1 MIDVKFVNGKYVAV
15 INGKTVKRAKKEHM
29 DYVIRKAQKESND
42 SAPVAESRFSI
53 NQRFG
58 FVSDMVTM
66 LANGAQASVVVTGPG
81 GLGKSFTVS
90 QTLTALG
97 FKDVSVL
104 DDIAVGTVLK
114 TAKTFRVIKGYSTP
128 KGLYRVLFENKDGVI
143 VFDDCDSVLKDPTSL
158 NLLKGALDS
167 YSRRIISWLA
177 DIQDEDLPTTF
188 EFKGRV
194 VFISNLG
201 SDKIDQAIIS
211 RSMAVDLTM
220 TKEQKVERMQYLLD
234 QPGFMPE
241 VSKTFKQDALDLIKD
256 RKSTRLNSSHLGIS
270 YAVFCL
276 KKKTATRNKTTT
288 LTNYEYP
295 RQTNPYKYI

>member
-1 MIDVKFVNGKYVAV
+1 MIDVKFVGGKYVAV
-15 INGKTVKRAKKEHM
+15 INGKTVKRSNKAHM

-128 KGLYRVLFENKDGVI
+128 KGLYRTLYENKDGVI

-167 YSRRIISWLA
+167 YSRRIISWRA
-177 DIQDEDLPTTF
+177 DIKDEDLPTSF

-194 VFISNLG
+194 VFISNL
-201 SDKIDQAIIS
+201 SASNIDQAILT
-211 RSMAVDLTM
+211 RSLAVDLSM
-220 TKEQKVERMQYLLD
+220 TTKQKVERMRHLLST
-234 QPGFMPE
+234 GEFMPE
-241 VSKTFKQDALDLIKD
+241 FDKTVKADAMDLIEKHQD
-256 RKSTRLNSSHLGIS
+256 TVKELSLRTLIQVTKIRQSAGKNWADLAE
-270 YAVFCL
+270 YAICG
-276 KKKTATRNKTTT
+276 
-288 LTNYEYP
+288 
-295 RQTNPYKYI
+295 